1 MIDQYTRPDFKNI
14 ALITIDVQRDFLDD
28 GVCAVPGT
36 TAVLPAIARL
46 LAAFRQARLP
56 IIHVA
61 RIYRADG
68 GNVDLCRRAAVESG
82 IAIARP
88 GTPGIE
94 LADALPPLG
103 AASLDSGLLLRGDLQ
118 QLGESEWAMYKSRW
132 GAFYRTRLEDQLR
145 SLAVTTLAFA
155 GCNFPNC
162 PRTSIYEASERDF
175 RVVLADDAVSGIYD
189 RGKNEMKNIGV
200 SLMSAEDLAAAI
212 SSESYARS
220 G

>member
-1 MIDQYTRPDFKNI
+1 M
-14 ALITIDVQRDFLDD
+14 IDVQRDFLDD

-103 AASLDSGLLLRGDLQ
+103 AASLDSGLLLSGDLQ
-118 QLGESEWAMYKSRW
+118 QLGEGEWAMYKSRW
-132 GAFYRTRLEDQLR
+132 GAFYRTRLEDQL
-145 SLAVTTLAFA
+145 L
-155 GCNFPNC
+155 
-162 PRTSIYEASERDF
+162 
-175 RVVLADDAVSGIYD
+175 VVGRDDACICRLQFFELPAHVHL
-189 RGKNEMKNIGV
+189 RGKRTRFPCGAGGRCRLRN
-200 SLMSAEDLAAAI
+200 L
-212 SSESYARS
+212 RS
-220 G
+220 WEG

>member
-1 MIDQYTRPDFKNI
+1 MYSAFCGRRYDRFSSITMIDQYTRPDFKNI

-103 AASLDSGLLLRGDLQ
+103 AASLDSGLLLSGDLQ
-118 QLGESEWAMYKSRW
+118 QLGEGEWAMYKSRW
-132 GAFYRTRLEDQLR
+132 GAFYRTRLRGSAAVVGRDDACICRLQFFELPAHVHLRGKRTRFPCGAGGRCRLRNLR
-145 SLAVTTLAFA
+145 SWE
-155 GCNFPNC
+155 G
-162 PRTSIYEASERDF
+162 
-175 RVVLADDAVSGIYD
+175 
-189 RGKNEMKNIGV
+189 
-200 SLMSAEDLAAAI
+200 
-212 SSESYARS
+212 
-220 G
+220 